1 MKSSLFKIT
10 AGLYLILLTAC
21 FGDRD
26 GKYPVFPEQPTQ
38 KARQGF
44 KWEIVSG
51 TGLQFWAQ
59 RDSQTCVVT
68 DGLLEGAVIKHT
80 GRSRSDGRPVI
91 KIFHIEDGDIDD
103 VLDQLEKSPGW
114 NSEETCKF
122 KEVDCDRKGVTR
134 YILLPTGDYAD
145 RFETAIEA
153 KEAIPSTCN
162 GWGTGNSG
170 RRYFEIHDSHPDK
183 AIFVEIGQ
191 EQPLFD
197 PESIVLTDIP
207 LQTVRGE
214 LVIGH
219 EVRTFTSCGDT
230 MVYWIKD
237 LTEKLLPTYD
247 NATQGTRNGYPA
259 YAELQIRNMGKS
271 HEGFAAGYAG
281 VYEVTEVRE
290 VKTVAL
296 TAGKNYD
303 SRKISVDSLN
313 TLVTSASLDIIYT
326 PTPGEKD
333 IELNAPENVLPFLE
347 VYVNKNGTLF
357 VNMKH
362 FADIS
367 SDTPFSIEL
376 KAPPMD
382 TFHNKGTGTLIL
394 KDGAY
399 SDGDVHITANGPVIC
414 GPITCRDLYI
424 SATSDKSFHADQ
436 QFPCRD
442 VMLHAKANASIDLTG
457 GITCRLLHAQ
467 AEGGSSINAKEITA
481 TDVAA
486 QSSSSGTVT
495 LTGSCTKAA
504 LANASRGNIE
514 AEGLQAMDA
523 TASVTGEGTVSC
535 HATRKIEGEVN
546 GTGSISYKGRP
557 RIICKTPSG
566 RDHINP
572 IK

>member
-1 MKSSLFKIT
+1 MKSSLFKFT

-51 TGLQFWAQ
+51 AGLQFWAQ

-103 VLDQLEKSPGW
+103 VLDQLEESPGW

-134 YILLPTGDYAD
+134 YVLVPTGDYAD
-145 RFETAIEA
+145 RFEAAMEA

-162 GWGTGNSG
+162 GWGAGNSG

-183 AIFVEIGQ
+183 AIFMEIGQ

-230 MVYWIKD
+230 MVYWVKD
-237 LTEKLLPTYD
+237 LTGKLLPTYD

-271 HEGFAAGYAG
+271 YEGFAAGYAG

-303 SRKISVDSLN
+303 SRNISVDSLN

-347 VYVNKNGTLF
+347 VYVNKNGTLL

-399 SDGDVHITANGPVIC
+399 SDGDVRVTADGPVIC

-424 SATSDKSFHADQ
+424 SATSDKIFHADQ
-436 QFPCRD
+436 QFTCRD
-442 VMLHAKANASIDLTG
+442 MTLHAKANASIDLTG
-457 GITCRLLHAQ
+457 GITCRLLNAQ
-467 AEGGSSINAKEITA
+467 AEGGSSI
-481 TDVAA
+481 AA
-486 QSSSSGTVT
+486 ST
-495 LTGSCTKAA
+495 
-504 LANASRGNIE
+504 
-514 AEGLQAMDA
+514 
-523 TASVTGEGTVSC
+523 
-535 HATRKIEGEVN
+535 
-546 GTGSISYKGRP
+546 P
-557 RIICKTPSG
+557 R
-566 RDHINP
+566 R
-572 IK
+572 

>member
-1 MKSSLFKIT
+1 M
-10 AGLYLILLTAC
+10 
-21 FGDRD
+21 
-26 GKYPVFPEQPTQ
+26 
-38 KARQGF
+38 
-44 KWEIVSG
+44 
-51 TGLQFWAQ
+51 
-59 RDSQTCVVT
+59 
-68 DGLLEGAVIKHT
+68 
-80 GRSRSDGRPVI
+80 
-91 KIFHIEDGDIDD
+91 
-103 VLDQLEKSPGW
+103 
-114 NSEETCKF
+114 
-122 KEVDCDRKGVTR
+122 
-134 YILLPTGDYAD
+134 
-145 RFETAIEA
+145 
-153 KEAIPSTCN
+153 
-162 GWGTGNSG
+162 
-170 RRYFEIHDSHPDK
+170 
-183 AIFVEIGQ
+183 
-191 EQPLFD
+191 
-197 PESIVLTDIP
+197 
-207 LQTVRGE
+207 
-214 LVIGH
+214 VIGH

-230 MVYWIKD
+230 MVYWVKD

-271 HEGFAAGYAG
+271 YEGFAAGYAG

-347 VYVNKNGTLF
+347 VYVNKNGTLL

-399 SDGDVHITANGPVIC
+399 SDGDVRVTADGPVIC

-436 QFPCRD
+436 QFTCRD
-442 VMLHAKANASIDLTG
+442 MTLHAKANASIDLTG
-457 GITCRLLHAQ
+457 GITCRLLNAQ

-504 LANASRGNIE
+504 LANASRGSIE

-523 TASVTGEGTVSC
+523 TATVTGEGTVSC

-557 RIICKTPSG
+557 RIVCKTPSG
-566 RDHINP
+566 RDRINP

>member
-1 MKSSLFKIT
+1 MKSSLFKFT

-51 TGLQFWAQ
+51 AGLQFWAQ

-68 DGLLEGAVIKHT
+68 DGLLEGAVVKHT
-80 GRSRSDGRPVI
+80 DRSRSDGRPVI

-103 VLDQLEKSPGW
+103 VLDQLEESPGW

-134 YILLPTGDYAD
+134 YVLVPTGDYAD
-145 RFETAIEA
+145 RFEAAMEA

-162 GWGTGNSG
+162 GWGVGNSG

-183 AIFVEIGQ
+183 ASFMEIGQ

-230 MVYWIKD
+230 MVYWVKD

-271 HEGFAAGYAG
+271 YEGFAAGYAG

-296 TAGKNYD
+296 TAGKNSD

-399 SDGDVHITANGPVIC
+399 SDGDVRVTADGPVIC
-414 GPITCRDLYI
+414 GPITCRDL
-424 SATSDKSFHADQ
+424 
-436 QFPCRD
+436 
-442 VMLHAKANASIDLTG
+442 
-457 GITCRLLHAQ
+457 
-467 AEGGSSINAKEITA
+467 
-481 TDVAA
+481 
-486 QSSSSGTVT
+486 
-495 LTGSCTKAA
+495 
-504 LANASRGNIE
+504 
-514 AEGLQAMDA
+514 
-523 TASVTGEGTVSC
+523 
-535 HATRKIEGEVN
+535 
-546 GTGSISYKGRP
+546 
-557 RIICKTPSG
+557 
-566 RDHINP
+566 
-572 IK
+572 